1 MLAPFCCFIG
11 NLGTLST
18 REDGDSNR
26 ISTAASQC
34 FPMFPLRL
42 EEFKKEAVMR
52 EDFAEALAQFE
63 NSQIPVA
70 WKTLEG
76 WTDQEAAR
84 KIH

>member
-1 MLAPFCCFIG
+1 
-11 NLGTLST
+11 
-18 REDGDSNR
+18 
-26 ISTAASQC
+26 
-34 FPMFPLRL
+34 MFPLRL